1 MTPATFRAARKFTE
15 EYVPPDAVLIH
26 AMSWAVELGVGSVS
40 PASGA
45 VLRLL
50 AAATRARGVVEI
62 GTGTGVSGIWMLR
75 GMRPDGVLTSI
86 DVEPDLQ
93 AMARQ
98 SFAAAGFAAGR
109 ARLIPGTARE
119 VLPRLADGTYDL
131 VFVDGDV
138 SEYGLCVDAAQR
150 LLRDGGVVV
159 VNNALAGA
167 TSGVAASTEAA
178 EVTDVVAALRDA
190 PEWQPAL
197 IGAGEGLLCAAKR
210 STATTDDPRDH
221 GATVIQLRRS

>member
-1 MTPATFRAARKFTE
+1 
-15 EYVPPDAVLIH
+15 
-26 AMSWAVELGVGSVS
+26 
-40 PASGA
+40 
-45 VLRLL
+45 
-50 AAATRARGVVEI
+50 VVEI

>member
-1 MTPATFRAARKFTE
+1 
-15 EYVPPDAVLIH
+15 VPPDAVLIH

-50 AAATRARGVVEI
+50 AAATRARSVVEI
-62 GTGTGVSGIWMLR
+62 GTGTGVSGIWLLR

-93 AMARQ
+93 GMARQ
-98 SFAAAGFAAGR
+98 SFAAAGFPAGR

-131 VFVDGDV
+131 VFVDGD
-138 SEYGLCVDAAQR
+138 SHEYGLCVDAAHR
-150 LLRDGGVVV
+150 LLRDGGLVV
-159 VNNALAGA
+159 VNHALAGA
-167 TSGVAASTEAA
+167 APGAASTEAA
-178 EVTDVVAALRDA
+178 EVTDVVARLRDA

-210 STATTDDPRDH
+210 AGPPADGRDREQ
-221 GATVIQLRRS
+221 GRERDRDRDQGSNVIQLRRP